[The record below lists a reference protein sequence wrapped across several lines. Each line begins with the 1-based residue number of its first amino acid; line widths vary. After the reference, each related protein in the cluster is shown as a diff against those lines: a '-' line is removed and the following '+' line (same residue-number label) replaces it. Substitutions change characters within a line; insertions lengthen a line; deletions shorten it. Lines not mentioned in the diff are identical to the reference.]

1 MRTCPNLPKQN
12 ECDRTKN
19 GARDYNGGIGGY
31 RGHSIS
37 NWGELANRIASECY
51 RNVIRKKLL
60 ENVGWRQLRTGE
72 LAKAKNGKKRI
83 RGDTEQA
90 NRAIKSR
97 VHKLDLMMQQVILG
111 GDKR

>member
-37 NWGELANRIASECY
+37 NWGDLANCIASECY
-51 RNVIRKKLL
+51 RNVIRKKIIRKCWLAATAHWR
-60 ENVGWRQLRTGE
+60 VGKGE
-72 LAKAKNGKKRI
+72 KCQEMNKG
-83 RGDTEQA
+83 
-90 NRAIKSR
+90 
-97 VHKLDLMMQQVILG
+97 
-111 GDKR
+111 